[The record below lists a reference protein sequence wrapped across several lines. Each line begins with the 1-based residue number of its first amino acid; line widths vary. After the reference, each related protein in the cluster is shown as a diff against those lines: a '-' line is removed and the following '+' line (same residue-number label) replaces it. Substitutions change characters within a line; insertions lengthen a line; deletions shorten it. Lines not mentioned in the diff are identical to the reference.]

1 MEFLPINF
9 ETILNILNKN
19 KNKLNLDDI
28 FSQIK
33 NNSNYKI
40 EAIELYP
47 ILHSLLK
54 DGYINKYNPKNSIL
68 NSHFIESD
76 DILYI
81 TTKGKLYLTNVTF
94 TKEHIDREKRTLE
107 IAEEAN
113 LLAKNSNKKATL
125 SNLIALFALIIAI
138 IALFKE
144 HFIN

>member
-113 LLAKNSNKKATL
+113 KKSNI
-125 SNLIALFALIIAI
+125 SNLIALFALIVAI

-144 HFIN
+144 YFIN